1 MSASIVSFMLGFMFG
16 GMFGMLVTAVII
28 LDNDDDK
35 A

>member
-1 MSASIVSFMLGFMFG
+1 MSASIVSFMLGFIFG

-28 LDNDDDK
+28 LDNNDGK